1 MDTGEFAP
9 WCGGSIISTKHVLTA
24 AHCTK
29 DKFAP
34 SIEILIGEHDVGDTE
49 ADRRAVAS
57 ISDHPDF
64 NDTAKQFDVSILTL
78 VSALTFTS
86 AVAPI
91 CLLSSTASGNTY
103 PEYSNHDATVTGWGL
118 TATGGEAA
126 NTLQEVELTILP
138 NSECEEAWG
147 SQIKR

>member
-49 ADRRAVAS
+49 ADRRAISS
-57 ISDHPDF
+57 ITNHPHYNF
-64 NDTAKQFDVSILTL
+64 TNKNFDISLLTL

-91 CLLSSTASGNTY
+91 CLPSSTVNANTY
-103 PEYSNHDATVTGWGL
+103 SEYSNHDATVTGWGL
-118 TATGGEAA
+118 TATGGQASD
-126 NTLQEVELTILP
+126 TLREVELKILA